1 MICLASS
8 GVKKRVYLMTLVDRT
23 TRCIVGWAVA
33 YERSEA
39 IIQAILDGG
48 PPAQH
53 YFSDAFP
60 LYEALVYPTQ
70 HQSIAGKR
78 EIYSVEGVN
87 ADLRHY
93 LARASRCFSRCI
105 EALRTAFR
113 LFVFTYNRRQLP
125 LRRYP
130 AYPAHLLDFV
140 SC

>member
-1 MICLASS
+1 
-8 GVKKRVYLMTLVDRT
+8 MTLVDRA

-33 YERSEA
+33 YQRSEA
-39 IIQAILDGG
+39 IIQAILDGS

-60 LYEALVYPTQ
+60 LYEALVYPSQ
-70 HQSIAGKR
+70 HESIAGKR
-78 EIYSVEGVN
+78 ETYSVEGVN

-93 LARASRCFSRCI
+93 LARLARASRCFSRSI
-105 EALRTAFR
+105 EALRTALR
-113 LFVFTYNRRQLP
+113 LFVFAHNRRQLH